1 MSFPVYHPEMKGVC
15 HMNRKLGMFASIV
28 TLLAVL
34 GFAISM
40 LAGLD
45 IGNYLSSIFIALGF
59 VPMVCA
65 FASYS
70 EKDLKAASYTAMLFS
85 AIYGIIVSIVYFAQ
99 LTTVQMTDLSE
110 EADLLLNYNKFN
122 LIFNYDLLGYSFM
135 ALATFFT
142 GLALQ
147 VKSSTDKWLKGLL
160 MIHGIFAITC
170 FIMPLMRIFK
180 AGMEGGDLIG
190 NIVLEFWCAYFIPL
204 CILSYI
210 YFKKQERKMNS
221 LDIT

>member
-1 MSFPVYHPEMKGVC
+1 
-15 HMNRKLGMFASIV
+15 MNRKLGMLASIV

-45 IGNYLSSIFIALGF
+45 NGNYLSSIFIALGF
-59 VPMVCA
+59 VSMVCA

-142 GLALQ
+142 GLAL
-147 VKSSTDKWLKGLL
+147 KAKCSRDKWLKGLL
-160 MIHGIFAITC
+160 MIHGIFAAC
-170 FIMPLMRIFK
+170 FILPLLGIFK

-190 NIVLEFWCAYFIPL
+190 NIVLEFWCAYFTPL

-210 YFKKQERKMNS
+210 YFKKQEREMNS
-221 LDIT
+221 ADIT

>member
-1 MSFPVYHPEMKGVC
+1 
-15 HMNRKLGMFASIV
+15 MNRKLGMLASIV

-45 IGNYLSSIFIALGF
+45 NGNYLSSIFIALGF
-59 VPMVCA
+59 VTMVCA

-85 AIYGIIVSIVYFAQ
+85 AIYGVIVSIVYFAQ

-110 EADLLLNYNKFN
+110 EADLLLNYKKFG

-147 VKSSTDKWLKGLL
+147 VKCSRDKWLKGLL
-160 MIHGIFAITC
+160 MIHGIFAAC
-170 FIMPLMRIFK
+170 FILPLLGIFK

-190 NIVLEFWCAYFIPL
+190 NIVLEFWCAYFTPL

-210 YFKKQERKMNS
+210 YFKKREREMNS
-221 LDIT
+221 ADIT